1 MFKTLYAYLSFTLEA
16 NYLRVGVRFILND
29 SIPEVSSA
37 EFGFFHAILRYCPSD
52 SSWRCFLE
60 GNVIDFPGDM
70 LCRF

>member
-1 MFKTLYAYLSFTLEA
+1 MSKTAYVYLCFTLEA
-16 NYLRVGVRFILND
+16 LKLRYGDRFILND

-60 GNVIDFPGDM
+60 GNVIDFPDDM
-70 LCRF
+70 ICRF